1 MRLTKLSEGMLIA
14 LLALVAAL
22 MFMAGPGAAEQ
33 VEVSPPQHDGFYYTP
48 DESVTVSVS
57 GLVSATTYD
66 IEIALPNGTIVKTLW
81 NFSGDSSGDY
91 TWAFDLPS
99 DWEGTYYVR
108 LYQNVTH
115 IYEAL
120 DYVYVRL
127 FSLHAEMDHVVYL
140 PGDTVNVFYY
150 TQRLDDQTPL
160 SSGSGRWK
168 ATIHRD
174 NGTGPDIIE
183 DIGNSFSATSGS
195 FMLTL
200 PTGTISQTYSLSV
213 TYNDTTNKHSVST
226 SLTLRV
232 GELDLS
238 VSLDRGTYEP
248 GDSVVATVQAYARL
262 GGSVEPLENVAISTT
277 IYQYDPAEG
286 TWGED
291 LTYTVAA
298 QHTGF
303 DGRAAFVIVIHEDA
317 QDGELYRV
325 TVSASSGGTSH
336 EASNTF
342 TVYESASLLIDLEIK
357 ETSYKPGQTL
367 EAMVTLTTMN
377 DSLKSGALYEWTVTS
392 TSTGRTL
399 AFQYGTSTTASY
411 VIPQDFSGS
420 IQVRVRVFTP
430 DDQVYTRS
438 DTVSV
443 FSRALLI
450 NPASQYFQPG
460 DVIGVDVEVVSD
472 QITDA
477 VFVWSVTPQS
487 GGDPIAHGRVTGQKT
502 GHFEFTAPDPSDSGY
517 RIMVSASGNGVVVS
531 DSTYV
536 YRGKYVVLEVT
547 VPQQSYKPGDT
558 VEIEW
563 NLRSVGG
570 ATIPPTTT
578 LNVYLTGGYGTI
590 GGGQRSFDVA
600 GSSGTIRFTI
610 PDTAPENADLQL
622 TVTGS
627 GVTSTGTALY
637 MRPGG
642 GSAPINA
649 ASDTALLATILAFI
663 GILLAAFGL
672 WRMSKGPGGA
682 PASSQPARETPRSY
696 GDLKSES
703 SGPAASGSSAP
714 ETKPVVGAGSDDEKK
729 SDDESK

>member
-1 MRLTKLSEGMLIA
+1 MQLTKLTQGMLIA

-33 VEVSPPQHDGFYYTP
+33 VEVSPPQHDGYYYTP
-48 DESVTVSVS
+48 DEGVTVTVS
-57 GLVSATTYD
+57 GLVSSVGYD
-66 IEIALPNGTIVKTLW
+66 IEIALPNGTLVKTAW
-81 NFSGDSSGDY
+81 NVTSNSEGMYS
-91 TWAFDLPS
+91 WAFDIPA

-108 LYQNVTH
+108 LYQNVTR

-120 DYVYVRL
+120 DIIAVRL
-127 FSLHAEMDHVVYL
+127 FSLYVELDHVVYL
-140 PGDTVNVFYY
+140 PGDTVTVFYY
-150 TQRLDDQTPL
+150 TQRLDDQSPL
-160 SSGSGRWK
+160 ASGSGKWK
-168 ATIHRD
+168 AQIHRD
-174 NGTGPDIIE
+174 NSSGPDIIE
-183 DIGNSFSATSGS
+183 DIGNSFTSTSGQ
-195 FMLTL
+195 FVLTI
-200 PTGTISQTYSLSV
+200 PTGTLSRTYSMTI
-213 TYNDTTNKHSVST
+213 TYNDSTNDHSVTVSR
-226 SLTLRV
+226 TLRV

-238 VSLDRGTYEP
+238 VSLDRNTYEP
-248 GDSVVATVQAYARL
+248 GDSVVATVSAYARL
-262 GGSVEPLENVAISTT
+262 GGSVEPLESVTIETT
-277 IYQYDPAEG
+277 IDEYDPDQG

-291 LTYTVAA
+291 LTYTVSD

-303 DGRAAFVIVIHEDA
+303 DGRAAFVVVIHEDA

-325 TVSASSGGTSH
+325 TVSASSGGTAH
-336 EASNTF
+336 QASNTF
-342 TVYESASLLIDLEIK
+342 TVYEAASLLIDLEIK
-357 ETSYKPGQTL
+357 ETSYKPGETL

-377 DSLKSGALYEWTVTS
+377 NSLKTGAMYEWTISS

-399 AFQYGTSTTASY
+399 VFKYGSATSASY
-411 VIPQDFSGS
+411 SIPADFSGS

-430 DDQVYTRS
+430 DDQVYTRT

-460 DVIGVDVEVVSD
+460 DVVGVDVEVVSD

-477 VFVWSVTPQS
+477 VFVWSVVPQS
-487 GGDPIAHGRVTGQKT
+487 GGDPIANGRVTGQKT
-502 GHFEFTAPDPSDSGY
+502 GHFEFTAPDPADSGY
-517 RIMVSASGNGVVVS
+517 RISVSASGNGVVVS
-531 DSTYV
+531 DSTYI
-536 YRGKYVVLEVT
+536 YRGKYVVLEIS

-563 NLRSVGG
+563 SLHSVGG

-578 LNVYLTGGYGTI
+578 LSVYLSGGYGTI
-590 GGGQRSFDVA
+590 GGGSRSFDVA

-610 PDTAPENADLQL
+610 PDTAPENADMQL

-642 GSAPINA
+642 GSSPINA

-682 PASSQPARETPRSY
+682 PASQPVREAPRSFS
-696 GDLKSES
+696 DMKSES
-703 SGPAASGSSAP
+703 GSSSGSGASS
-714 ETKPVVGAGSDDEKK
+714 ESKPLVGGGSDDDKK
-729 SDDESK
+729 PADDESK